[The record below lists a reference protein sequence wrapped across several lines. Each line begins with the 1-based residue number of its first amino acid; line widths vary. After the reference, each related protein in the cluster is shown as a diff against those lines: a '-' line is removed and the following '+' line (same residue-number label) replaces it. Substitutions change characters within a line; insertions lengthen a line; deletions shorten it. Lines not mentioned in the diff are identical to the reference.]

1 MRRYIILASALLAC
15 AAASAQNLNPT
26 VQVTNDYQGKL
37 MEVEKQNVQ
46 MAVPDSL
53 LKFDWNFNYSVFDNP
68 YRGAY
73 EFSPYRID
81 MKPDATK
88 RDERRFYLRAGA
100 GYSLHP
106 EAQLVVSPATKGKF
120 GLSFYDDFKGYIGKY
135 HDFNPETN
143 LIQLYDVIPVGDYTG
158 HDLSNRL
165 GTAIRYDA
173 VNSIVTFDGGFD
185 FLKTDGGFVG
195 ANKALGGSAALRLRS
210 IGDSDFVYD
219 ASLGWA
225 GLGNRLIPNDLAS
238 SLDESYKENDF
249 GFDASLGFRLAE
261 SHTIGL
267 DPSWHHT
274 VFTETFAGGTSMRKA
289 FADRVDLAPYY
300 RFSEDGFTVRVGI
313 RFSDVWRD
321 FDVSESPVTLAVADY
336 NGRKIYPD
344 FRLSYEAI
352 PDKLVLSA
360 KVTGGQAFNTYRS
373 YLMSNHHFS
382 FINSRN
388 YYLRAGDAS
397 VNTFDAGIGA
407 SGRVRSIFQYSA
419 EAGFARYFN
428 SPMDGIEATYY
439 YRADEG
445 SYYPYS
451 GNVKTVLVPVVSMVN
466 YDLLYARFGG
476 ELTTDRLDASA
487 RLKFQSDRT
496 NEHETGY
503 FAMSLPVFT
512 GSAEVVY
519 NWNRRLFAG
528 LTGEW
533 ATSRHGEGAYSSYG
547 QTFDCQVPG
556 WFDLG
561 VTAEFKANNR
571 FSVWAVGRNLLN
583 KTVMRDFMIAEKGPY
598 FTAGICLNF

>member
-15 AAASAQNLNPT
+15 VAASAQNLNPT
-26 VQVTNDYQGKL
+26 VQVTNDYEGKL
-37 MEVEKQNVQ
+37 MEVEKHNLQ

-88 RDERRFYLRAGA
+88 RDVRRFYLRAGA

-120 GLSFYDDFKGYIGKY
+120 SLSFYDDFKGYIGKY
-135 HDFNPETN
+135 HDFNPDTN
-143 LIQLYDVIPVGDYTG
+143 DMTVYDVAPVGDYTG
-158 HDLSNRL
+158 HDLANRL
-165 GTAIRYDA
+165 GTAVRYDA
-173 VNSIVTFDGGFD
+173 LNSIVTFDGGFD

-195 ANKALGGSAALRLRS
+195 ANNALGGSAALRLRS
-210 IGDSDFVYD
+210 NGDSDFLYD

-225 GLGNRLIPNDLAS
+225 GLNNKVKPYEPFS
-238 SLDESYKENDF
+238 TPDESYKENDF
-249 GFDASLGFRLAE
+249 GFDGSFGFRLADK
-261 SHTIGL
+261 HLVGL
-267 DPSWHHT
+267 EPSWHHT
-274 VFTETFAGGTSMRKA
+274 VFTQTGQSGAKQKA
-289 FADRVDLAPYY
+289 FADFVEITPFYL
-300 RFSEDGFTVRVGI
+300 FSEDGFSVRAGI

-321 FDVSESPVTLAVADY
+321 FDLSQSASSISVADY
-336 NGRKIYPD
+336 KGRKLYPD

-360 KVTGGQAFNTYRS
+360 KVTGGQSFNTYRS

-382 FINSRN
+382 FINSLN
-388 YYLRAGDAS
+388 YYQSTGDAS

-419 EAGFARYFN
+419 EVGFARYFN
-428 SPMDGIEATYY
+428 SPMDGLFAMYYGDTSASSGTDTYLN
-439 YRADEG
+439 
-445 SYYPYS
+445 SL
-451 GNVKTVLVPVVSMVN
+451 KTVLVPVINMVN
-466 YDLLYARFGG
+466 YDLLYARLGG
-476 ELTTDRLDASA
+476 DLTTDRLDASA

-547 QTFDCQVPG
+547 RTFDCNVPG

-571 FSVWAVGRNLLN
+571 FSIWAEGRNLLG
-583 KTVMRDFMIAEKGPY
+583 KAVMRNFMIAEKGPY